1 MKINVGISNRH
12 VHLSNEDYNKLFKD
26 IKMEVRNT
34 LNQPNQYASNLTVS
48 IVGTKNTIEN
58 VRVLG
63 PNREYTQV
71 EVSKTD
77 CYKLGI
83 DPPIRDSGD
92 LKGASVVKIVSP
104 YGEIEK
110 ECAIIATRHIHV
122 DKDIIKE
129 KGLEGIKEVKI
140 TIDRENAGIIEH
152 VHLKETE
159 SAYFELHLDTDDG
172 NAFLL
177 KQGDIVEIIL

>member
-1 MKINVGISNRH
+1 MKVSVGISNRH
-12 VHLSNEDYNKLFKD
+12 VHLNDEDYNILFKD
-26 IKMEVRNT
+26 TKMEVRNELT
-34 LNQPNQYASNLTVS
+34 QPHQFASTLTVD
-48 IVGTKNTIEN
+48 IVGPKNKIEK

-63 PNREYTQV
+63 PNRDYTQV

-83 DPPIRDSGD
+83 DAPIRDSGD
-92 LKGASVVKIVSP
+92 LEGSSIIKIIGP
-104 YGEIEK
+104 FGEIEK
-110 ECAIIATRHIHV
+110 ECGIIATRHIHV
-122 DKDIIKE
+122 DKEIIKE

-140 TIDRENAGIIEH
+140 KIDGEKSGIIEH

-177 KQGDIVEIIL
+177 KQGDIVEII